1 MTIEAPK
8 KSALATWL
16 PLVIAIPL
24 TAVVAIMLDRRLAEP
39 SASGDEHGEHGEH
52 GEEGEGHAEKGHDE
66 HGGDRVK
73 LTDEGRKNAG
83 IEITRAGSG
92 SVSVTLPLP
101 GEVAL
106 NADKTA
112 HVTPRV
118 AGTVKEVKK
127 QLGDVVKKGEIL
139 AVLDSKELAE
149 LSGKTRAAQERLKL
163 ARANFTRVDKLFQ
176 EKIVP
181 EKDYLAAKQALAEA
195 QIDAE
200 STSQMLATAGTGSS
214 GTYNLV
220 APLDGTIIE
229 KHASV
234 GEVLKDDTRVFVIA
248 DLSTV
253 WVDITVYTKDLAK
266 VAVGQPVVVRADGL
280 EKPLVGSISFV
291 GSIAKADARA
301 AQARVVLQNAE
312 GKLKPGL
319 FVTAEIALEQ
329 GQAAVVIPDDAVQTL
344 EGASVVFVEEDGEF
358 EARKIKTGRVGV
370 SGTDPKIFVE
380 VLSGLEAGEPFVEKG
395 SFVLKAEV
403 GKGSAGHDH

>member
-1 MTIEAPK
+1 MSSAPK
-8 KSALATWL
+8 KNAIAPWLSLA
-16 PLVIAIPL
+16 VAVPL
-24 TAVVAIMLDRRLAEP
+24 TALVAVVLDRRLTEP
-39 SASGDEHGEHGEH
+39 TAGDAHGEHEEHEERGEH
-52 GEEGEGHAEKGHDE
+52 GDEGHDE
-66 HGGDRVK
+66 HGADRVK

-83 IEITRAGSG
+83 IEIAKAGAG
-92 SVSVTLPLP
+92 SVSVTLSLP
-101 GEVAL
+101 GEVTL

-127 QLGDVVKKGEIL
+127 QLGDVVKKGEVL

-163 ARANFTRVDKLFQ
+163 AKANFARVDKLFQ

-200 STSQMLATAGTGSS
+200 STSQMLATTGTGGS
-214 GTYNLV
+214 GTYNLI

-266 VAVGQPVVVRADGL
+266 VGVGQSVVVRADGID
-280 EKPLVGSISFV
+280 KPLVGTISFV
-291 GSIAKADARA
+291 GSIAKAEARA
-301 AQARVVLQNAE
+301 AQARVVLQNTE

-319 FVTAEIALEQ
+319 FVTAEVALEQ
-329 GQAAVVIPDDAVQTL
+329 GHAAVVVPDDAVQTV
-344 EGASVVFVEEDGEF
+344 EGSSVVFVEEDGQF

-370 SGTDPKIFVE
+370 SGSDPKIFVE
-380 VLSGLEAGEPFVEKG
+380 VISGLEAGEPFVEKG
-395 SFVLKAEV
+395 SFVLKAEI
-403 GKGSAGHDH
+403 GKGSAGHEH

>member
-1 MTIEAPK
+1 MTTEAPK
-8 KSALATWL
+8 KSPVAQWLAL
-16 PLVIAIPL
+16 LVVVPL
-24 TAVVAIMLDRRLAEP
+24 TALVAIVLDRKLAEP
-39 SASGDEHGEHGEH
+39 AAHGEHAEH
-52 GEEGEGHAEKGHDE
+52 GKEEAHAEEGHAEHSAG
-66 HGGDRVK
+66 RVT

-83 IEITRAGSG
+83 IEIAKAAPGN
-92 SVSVTLPLP
+92 VSVTLSLP
-101 GEVAL
+101 GEVTL

-127 QLGDVVKKGEIL
+127 QLGDVVKKGDIL

-163 ARANFTRVDKLFQ
+163 SKANFSRVDKLFH

-181 EKDYLAAKQALAEA
+181 EKEYLAAKQALAEA
-195 QIDAE
+195 RIDAE
-200 STSQMLATAGTGSS
+200 STSQMLATTGSGSS
-214 GTYNLV
+214 GTYNLI

-253 WVDITVYTKDLAK
+253 WVDITIYTKDLAK
-266 VAVGQPVVVRADGL
+266 VAVGQSVIVRADGL

-291 GSIAKADARA
+291 GSIAKTDARA
-301 AQARVVLQNAE
+301 AQARVVLQNAD

-329 GQAAVVIPDDAVQTL
+329 GDAAVVIPDEAVQRL
-344 EGASVVFVEEDGEF
+344 EGANVVFVEEEGEF
-358 EARKIKTGRVGV
+358 EARKIKIGRLGV
-370 SGTDPKIFVE
+370 SGSDPEIFVE

-395 SFVLKAEV
+395 SFVLKAEL
-403 GKGSAGHDH
+403 GKGSAGHAH